1 MGHTRRLDTLQQAA
15 QPLHGREGEGLLPAH
30 AHPVDWGSDWQQAQ
44 PWSTSDP
51 LMPAIGYS
59 RCHVCHCPIPYT
71 ITSEPVPP
79 GEPIVLVM
87 DETDVWAHAWTHEEQ
102 ADTDP

>member
-1 MGHTRRLDTLQQAA
+1 
-15 QPLHGREGEGLLPAH
+15 
-30 AHPVDWGSDWQQAQ
+30 
-44 PWSTSDP
+44 
-51 LMPAIGYS
+51 MPAIGYS
-59 RCHVCHCPIPYT
+59 RCCVCHCPIPYT